1 MLGILDDF
9 LRFLGDLG
17 AQKIWLSTAI
27 VVATVIIL
35 STTTTCQSILHLVV
49 CVPASSQ
56 LRSPV
61 EIGALSR
68 LLKHLRH
75 DILLPSQLLLFSD
88 HGRQVHVFLASLHAS
103 SLHRL
108 RVHASASARYD

>member
-35 STTTTCQSILHLVV
+35 STTTTCQSIVHLAIIRRVAVVGLVV
-49 CVPASSQ
+49 HHS
-56 LRSPV
+56 
-61 EIGALSR
+61 
-68 LLKHLRH
+68 
-75 DILLPSQLLLFSD
+75 
-88 HGRQVHVFLASLHAS
+88 
-103 SLHRL
+103 
-108 RVHASASARYD
+108 